1 MITSIE
7 LKTFTKEQ
15 GHYCSFTEYSNSC
28 FLIDTG
34 TPHPHL
40 TAFQLIVKSDKAKAG
55 VIIDSA
61 SFETSDASKLLA
73 AFDHMKKAVEDELN
87 SGRL

>member
-7 LKTFTKEQ
+7 LKTFTKEE
-15 GHYCSFTEYSNSC
+15 GHY
-28 FLIDTG
+28 IDTG

-73 AFDHMKKAVEDELN
+73 AFYHMKKAVEDELN